1 MNGFVLNR
9 RWKVPG
15 VSALSRRPTG
25 QGLAVMVCLVLLAL
39 ISMVQ
44 VTHLHQSAT
53 AADHCAICVVMHSAA
68 PVAVAAAA
76 IVLVQLGFSAP
87 ILVALTPVRLRHSQL
102 YIRPPPQS
110 W

>member
-1 MNGFVLNR
+1 MKGFRQNR
-9 RWKVPG
+9 RLKVPG
-15 VSALSRRPTG
+15 VLASSRRPTG

-44 VTHLHQSAT
+44 VTHLHQTAT

-76 IVLVQLGFSAP
+76 VVLVQLGFSAP
-87 ILVALTPVRLRHSQL
+87 TVVALAPVRPWHSQL
-102 YIRPPPQS
+102 YIRPPPQY
-110 W
+110 